1 MIKTNFVYNP
11 TFSLGTLGWSTSN
24 ATLSQVA
31 SSIAS
36 PSYYGDSY
44 GSLSKTGTSN
54 PSIFTT
60 TKLATT
66 VGSTYTFSAYVK
78 IPTGQESGTY
88 QLSIGWYTAVP
99 ALVSTSTSASTSLT
113 SASGWTRITVTGTAP
128 ATSTQAQ
135 LNIINTS
142 GSTIGQIFLV
152 DALQFENSATA
163 SQFVEPINQAQENNK
178 TNNVLRP
185 VPPPHLTGIELNAD
199 IMINGLLLNT
209 IDNNNVLW
217 VCTDIKG
224 WWDLPDPEI
233 QDLTRG
239 LDDGSYDVRGRYTAR
254 NLTLVGSILVPNRSY
269 TAAARDKLIA
279 AINLVA
285 TGGWLYVDE
294 SPTKAAYVR
303 LSGRPSIEVVN
314 ARGRIDFSIGLK
326 AANPVKF
333 KWNWNDVNG
342 YDTASVAAAG
352 STTITNDGNF
362 SVPMTLTL
370 TGGTAGLTA
379 PTTVVNLTTGKT
391 LTVVKNIRGSSYN
404 VSISTSQ
411 VSSNVVTL
419 SFGATVHSFLVGDI
433 VNVASITTVGRTGL
447 NTTGAVITA
456 VTDTTLSF
464 AKTTGDLASLSTNGT
479 VTLAAAD
486 ILEIDTYNK
495 SATFNGSATI
505 ARSYIDTLTDWVA
518 LQPGSNTIQFTPTSG
533 STALTVKYRS
543 GWIG

>member
-1 MIKTNFVYNP
+1 MIKTNYVYNP
-11 TFSLGTLGWSTSN
+11 TFSLGTAGWSTSN
-24 ATLSQVA
+24 ATLSAVA
-31 SSIAS
+31 SSLAS

-44 GSLSKTGTSN
+44 GSLAKTGTSN
-54 PSIFTT
+54 PSIYTT
-60 TKLATT
+60 TKIATT
-66 VGSTYTFSAYVK
+66 VGYTYTFSAYVK

-99 ALVSTSTSASTSLT
+99 ALVSTSTSTSTSLT
-113 SASGWTRITVTGTAP
+113 SSSGWTRITVTGTAP

-142 GSTIGQIFLV
+142 GSTVGQIFLV
-152 DALQFENSATA
+152 DALQFENNATA

-233 QDLTRG
+233 LDLTRG

-333 KWNWNDVNG
+333 KWNWNDANG
-342 YDTASVAAAG
+342 YDTASVSAAG
-352 STTITNDGNF
+352 STAITNEGNF
-362 SVPMTLTL
+362 NVPMVLTL
-370 TGGTAGLTA
+370 VGGTGGLTA
-379 PTTVVNLTTGKT
+379 PITVVNSTTGKT

-411 VSSNVVTL
+411 VSSGVVTL
-419 SFGATVHSFLVGDI
+419 GFGATIHSFLVGDI
-433 VNVASITTVGRTGL
+433 VNVASISTSGRTGL

-456 VTDTTLSF
+456 VTDTTISF
-464 AKTTGDLASLSTNGT
+464 AKAVSDLASATTNGT
-479 VTLAAAD
+479 VTLASQD
-486 ILEIDTYNK
+486 TLEIDTYNK

>member
-1 MIKTNFVYNP
+1 MIKTNYVYNP
-11 TFSLGTLGWSTSN
+11 TFSLGTAGWSTSN
-24 ATLSQVA
+24 ATLSKVA

-54 PSIFTT
+54 PSIYTT

-99 ALVSTSTSASTSLT
+99 ALVSTSTSTSTSLT
-113 SASGWTRITVTGTAP
+113 SSSGWTRITVTGTAP

-142 GSTIGQIFLV
+142 GSTVGQIFLV
-152 DALQFENSATA
+152 DALQFENNATA
-163 SQFVEPINQAQENNK
+163 SPFVEPISQDQENNK

-199 IMINGLLLNT
+199 IMLNGLLLNT

-233 QDLTRG
+233 LDLTRG
-239 LDDGSYDVRGRYTAR
+239 LDDGSYDVSGRYTAR
-254 NLTLVGSILVPNRSY
+254 NLTLTGSILVPSRTY
-269 TAAARDKLIA
+269 TAAARDRLIS

-303 LSGRPSIEVVN
+303 LSGRPNIEVVN

-333 KWNWNDVNG
+333 KWNWNDANG
-342 YDTASVAAAG
+342 YEYSSVSAGG
-352 STTITNDGNF
+352 STAITNAGNYP
-362 SVPMTLTL
+362 VPVVYTL
-370 TGGTAGLTA
+370 TGGTSGLTA
-379 PTTVVNLTTGKT
+379 PITIVNSTTGKT
-391 LTVVKNIRGSSYN
+391 LTVTKKIRGSTYSE
-404 VSISTSQ
+404 SIGTTLVASG
-411 VSSNVVTL
+411 VVTIG
-419 SFGATVHSFLVGDI
+419 FGATVHSFLVGDI
-433 VNVASITTVGRTGL
+433 VNVASISTAGRTGL
-447 NTTGAVITA
+447 NTTGAVITD

-495 SATFNGSATI
+495 SAVFNGSSSI
-505 ARSYIDTLTDWVA
+505 ARSYIDTLTDWTT
-518 LQPGSNTIQFTPTSG
+518 LLPGSNTIQFTPTSG
-533 STALTVKYRS
+533 STSLTVKYRS

>member
-1 MIKTNFVYNP
+1 
-11 TFSLGTLGWSTSN
+11 
-24 ATLSQVA
+24 
-31 SSIAS
+31 
-36 PSYYGDSY
+36 
-44 GSLSKTGTSN
+44 
-54 PSIFTT
+54 
-60 TKLATT
+60 

-99 ALVSTSTSASTSLT
+99 ALVSTSTSTSTSLT
-113 SASGWTRITVTGTAP
+113 SSSGWTRITVTGTAP

-142 GSTIGQIFLV
+142 GSTVGQIFLV
-152 DALQFENSATA
+152 DALQFENNATA
-163 SQFVEPINQAQENNK
+163 SPFVEPISQDQENNK

-199 IMINGLLLNT
+199 IMLNGLLLNT

-233 QDLTRG
+233 LDLTRG
-239 LDDGSYDVRGRYTAR
+239 LDDGSYDVSGRYTAR
-254 NLTLVGSILVPNRSY
+254 NLTLTGSILVPSRTY
-269 TAAARDKLIA
+269 TAAARDRLIS

-303 LSGRPSIEVVN
+303 LSGRPNIEVVN

-333 KWNWNDVNG
+333 KWNWNDANG
-342 YDTASVAAAG
+342 YEYSSVSAGG
-352 STTITNDGNF
+352 STAITNAGNYP
-362 SVPMTLTL
+362 VPVVYTL
-370 TGGTAGLTA
+370 TGGTSGLTA
-379 PTTVVNLTTGKT
+379 PITIVNSTTGKT
-391 LTVVKNIRGSSYN
+391 LTVTKKIRGSTYSE
-404 VSISTSQ
+404 SIGTTLVASG
-411 VSSNVVTL
+411 VVTIG
-419 SFGATVHSFLVGDI
+419 FGATVHSFLVGDI
-433 VNVASITTVGRTGL
+433 VNVASISTAGRTGL
-447 NTTGAVITA
+447 NTTGAVITD

-495 SATFNGSATI
+495 SAVFNGSSSI
-505 ARSYIDTLTDWVA
+505 ARSYIDTLTDWTT
-518 LQPGSNTIQFTPTSG
+518 LLPGSNTIQFTPTSG
-533 STALTVKYRS
+533 STSLTVKYRS